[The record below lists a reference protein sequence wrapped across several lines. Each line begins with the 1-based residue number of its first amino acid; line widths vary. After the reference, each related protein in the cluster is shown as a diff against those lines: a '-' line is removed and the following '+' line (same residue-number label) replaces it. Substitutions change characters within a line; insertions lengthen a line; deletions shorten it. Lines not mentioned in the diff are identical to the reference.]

1 MRNKGLMHM
10 QERRQSGVVTIISS
24 ETGVG
29 KTKLLTVYHDL
40 ISASTVKK
48 DRHQATLLGLLQKF
62 ASRHEALL
70 TPKHTQ
76 AAAVSQ
82 WALALAGQQNEAL
95 QTEEAES
102 IAETL
107 KRLRE
112 SGPDAVSLHKLTCH
126 MLRQLCSLDVVTS
139 DGGRTLAALDELL
152 NELQA
157 FVMDSLRADKLV
169 NQQQLAYVLQHA
181 LDGSWR
187 TVIERTQAACKG
199 YLVGTDSLGPLESS
213 YVSGFL
219 AGSTVSIAAQAVEE
233 ASSLSG
239 AARRLLLLIL
249 GHLLV
254 GSYPT
259 FQAMQMHAQV
269 TAAALHSKLRSFV
282 QLAEQCS
289 QECFTFFVDELNTS
303 SVMGEMKSLFVDG
316 IFEGRKLPNNIFL
329 VAAINPARPESGSPR
344 AQERQVFNSRYIV
357 RPCPASIE
365 EAVWAFGSMSSQ
377 QERDYVTAK
386 LQMVAAEWT
395 DVAAFDNDQSRVLMR
410 YISTSQVRSQLFQSM
425 PASAH
430 RLTAYS

>member
-282 QLAEQCS
+282 QLAERCS

-316 IFEGRKLPNNIFL
+316 IFEGRKLPNNVFL

-357 RPCPASIE
+357 RPCPASME
-365 EAVWAFGSMSSQ
+365 EAVWAFGSMSSA
-377 QERDYVTAK
+377 QERDFVTAK

-410 YISTSQVRSQLFQSM
+410 YISTSQVRSQLSHKH
-425 PASAH
+425 ASIC
-430 RLTAYS
+430 T

>member
-1 MRNKGLMHM
+1 MCNKGLMHM
-10 QERRQSGVVTIISS
+10 QERRQSGVVTVISS

-29 KTKLLTVYHDL
+29 KTKLLTVFHDL

-48 DRHQATLLGLLQKF
+48 DRHQATLLGLLHKF

-70 TPKHTQ
+70 TPL
-76 AAAVSQ
+76 S
-82 WALALAGQQNEAL
+82 LALAGQQHQAL
-95 QTEEAES
+95 QPEEAES

-219 AGSTVSIAAQAVEE
+219 AGCTCTAAQAVDE
-233 ASSLSG
+233 ARSESG
-239 AARRLLLLIL
+239 GARKLLLMIM

-282 QLAEQCS
+282 QLAERCS

>member
-1 MRNKGLMHM
+1 MHV

-48 DRHQATLLGLLQKF
+48 DRHQAALLGLLQKF
-62 ASRHEALL
+62 AGTHEVLL
-70 TPKHTQ
+70 TPKPGQ
-76 AAAVSQ
+76 AAAQSQ
-82 WALALAGQQNEAL
+82 WALALVGQQNEAV
-95 QTEEAES
+95 QTQEAES

-112 SGPDAVSLHKLTCH
+112 SGPDAVSLHKLMCR
-126 MLRQLCSLDVVTS
+126 MLRQLCSLHDANPTDV
-139 DGGRTLAALDELL
+139 RPLAALDEALT
-152 NELQA
+152 ELQA
-157 FVMDSLRADKLV
+157 FVKDTLLADKLV

-181 LDGSWR
+181 LDGEWGS
-187 TVIERTQAACKG
+187 VVERTQAACKG
-199 YLVGTDSLGPLESS
+199 YLVGTDSLGSLESS
-213 YVSGFL
+213 HVSSFL
-219 AGSTVSIAAQAVEE
+219 AGCTCTAAQAVDE
-233 ASSLSG
+233 ASSESG
-239 AARRLLLLIL
+239 GARKLLLLIL

-269 TAAALHSKLRSFV
+269 TAAALHSKLRSFIH
-282 QLAEQCS
+282 LAEHCS

-316 IFEGRKLPNNIFL
+316 VFEGRRLPSNIFL
-329 VAAINPARPESGSPR
+329 VAAINPARPEAGSPT

-357 RPCPASIE
+357 RPCPASME
-365 EAVWAFGSMSSQ
+365 EAVWAFGSMSSD

-386 LQMVAAEWT
+386 LQMVAADWT
-395 DVAAFDNDQSRVLMR
+395 DVAAFDDDQSRVLMR
-410 YISTSQVRSQLFQSM
+410 YIITSQVRSQLPMNM
-425 PASAH
+425 PASAC
-430 RLTAYS
+430 RLIACG

>member
-1 MRNKGLMHM
+1 MCNKGLMHM
-10 QERRQSGVVTIISS
+10 QERRQSGVVTVISS

-29 KTKLLTVYHDL
+29 KTKLLTVFHDL

-48 DRHQATLLGLLQKF
+48 DRHQATLLGLLHKF

-70 TPKHTQ
+70 TPL
-76 AAAVSQ
+76 S
-82 WALALAGQQNEAL
+82 LALAGQQHQAL
-95 QTEEAES
+95 QPEEAES

-112 SGPDAVSLHKLTCH
+112 SGPGAVSLHKLMCH
-126 MLRQLCSLDVVTS
+126 MLRQLCSSHDAKPTDV
-139 DGGRTLAALDELL
+139 RTLAALDELL

-157 FVMDSLRADKLV
+157 FVKDTLLADKLV
-169 NQQQLAYVLQHA
+169 NQQQLAYVLEHA
-181 LDGSWR
+181 LDGEWGS
-187 TVIERTQAACKG
+187 VVERTQAACKG

-219 AGSTVSIAAQAVEE
+219 AGCTCTAAQAVDE
-233 ASSLSG
+233 ARSESG
-239 AARRLLLLIL
+239 GARKLLLMIM

-282 QLAEQCS
+282 QLAERCS

-316 IFEGRKLPNNIFL
+316 IFEGRKLPNNVFL

-357 RPCPASIE
+357 RPCPASME
-365 EAVWAFGSMSSQ
+365 EAVWAFGSMSSA
-377 QERDYVTAK
+377 QERDFVTAK